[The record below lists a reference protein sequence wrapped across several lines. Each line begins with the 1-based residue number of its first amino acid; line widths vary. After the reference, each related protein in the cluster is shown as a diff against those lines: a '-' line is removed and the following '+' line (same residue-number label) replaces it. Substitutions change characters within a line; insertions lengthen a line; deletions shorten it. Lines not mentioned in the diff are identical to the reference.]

1 MAGRAAKSYIGH
13 TRFDVLVGSGLHNG
27 DRNETVG
34 LAGGGS
40 SFAGLGEFAVFAN
53 HADERLRGAREAA
66 VAAVDEAEFAP
77 EIHAFDGEE
86 LHFPGFHLVLSKT
99 FADKGDAGISGDET
113 LDHAD
118 TGQFH
123 GDVNAR
129 AVRPEEFVKHLAGE
143 AGTRED

>member
-86 LHFPGFHLVLSKT
+86 LHFPAFTWSLAKLSLIK
-99 FADKGDAGISGDET
+99 ET
-113 LDHAD
+113 PASAATKRLIMPILGNSMV
-118 TGQFH
+118 T
-123 GDVNAR
+123 
-129 AVRPEEFVKHLAGE
+129 
-143 AGTRED
+143 